1 MASTLSSTAVHSRRL
16 DRQRAQGWP
25 IYRSHRAQDWP
36 TGPEGPRR
44 PLRRLPNCRGS
55 RGFAVLHPQE
65 RPSERAMD
73 LLKKLFNYL
82 VYDYKLLQRATWAV
96 IGLLTSVGLADGIV
110 NFGQTARRAP

>member
-1 MASTLSSTAVHSRRL
+1 
-16 DRQRAQGWP
+16 
-25 IYRSHRAQDWP
+25 
-36 TGPEGPRR
+36 
-44 PLRRLPNCRGS
+44 
-55 RGFAVLHPQE
+55 
-65 RPSERAMD
+65 MD